1 MCDIEH
7 EVQVFKWEKFWTVI
21 RNCELQVVKMT
32 RDATHMF
39 PYLTHDGKE
48 VTDSNNIIEFV
59 AKLKNVD
66 VDAHL
71 RMEERAASHA
81 LTRMLDESFYW
92 FDTDTTFY
100 MRNIMPDL
108 EQKKFW
114 SINFWVATKKKTV
127 RDQNPG
133 VDLT

>member
-1 MCDIEH
+1 MTIE
-7 EVQVFKWEKFWTVI
+7 
-21 RNCELQVVKMT
+21 
-32 RDATHMF
+32 ATHMF
-39 PYLTHDGKE
+39 PYLTHDGEE

-92 FDTDTTFY
+92 FDPDTTFY

-108 EQKKFW
+108 EQKNFW

-127 RDQNPG
+127 REQNPW